1 MKEVTATIQSDMD
14 AVNRLI
20 LEQLHSDVAL
30 VENIGHYIVE
40 SGGKRLRPQL
50 VLLAAKSLGYQGD
63 SHIQFAAIIEFIHTA
78 TLLHDDVVDVS
89 SLRRGRP
96 TANAQWGNAPSVLVG
111 DFVYSRAF
119 QMMVRLGEPAILS
132 LMADTTNRIAEGEVL
147 QLVHAGEP
155 DTTEAAYREVIERKT
170 AVLFQAATLGGAILA
185 GGSPA
190 QQQALAD
197 YGMALGNAFQL
208 IDDALDYAGDS
219 AVLGKQ
225 VGDDIAEGKM
235 TLPLIHTLQ
244 HCRPDERDMIQRAI
258 RERDRSLGD
267 AVMTAVRNHTGLA
280 YTRAQAAL
288 ASESALQSLQALPP
302 SPQRT
307 AMETLTRLALERD
320 H

>member
-1 MKEVTATIQSDMD
+1 MKQVTATIQTDMD

-30 VENIGHYIVE
+30 IENIGHYIVE

-50 VLLAAKSLGYQGD
+50 VLLAARSLGYQGD
-63 SHIQFAAIIEFIHTA
+63 QHIRLAAIIEFIHTA

-96 TANAQWGNAPSVLVG
+96 TANARWGNAPSVLVG

-119 QMMVRLGEPAILS
+119 QLMISLNEPRILP
-132 LMADTTNRIAEGEVL
+132 LLADTTNRIAEGEVL

-155 DTTEAAYREVIERKT
+155 GTDETAYHDVIERKT

-185 GGSPA
+185 GATPA
-190 QQQALAD
+190 QEHALAQ
-197 YGMALGNAFQL
+197 YGLALGKAFQL

-219 AVLGKQ
+219 GTLGKQ
-225 VGDDIAEGKM
+225 VGDDITEGKM
-235 TLPLIHTLQ
+235 TLPLIHTLK
-244 HCRPDERDMIQRAI
+244 HCDAETHTLITTAI
-258 RERDRSLGD
+258 RERNRDRIDTVLA
-267 AVMTAVRNHTGLA
+267 AVNAHGGLE
-280 YTRAQAAL
+280 YTREQARL
-288 ASESALQSLQALPP
+288 ASNEALSALQNLPA
-302 SPQRT
+302 SPQRD
-307 AMETLTRLALERD
+307 AMERLTRLALARD